1 MWLFLLPR
9 PGPGCLTEQCSQLRD
24 LEPILWTSRLFL
36 PLVSSMA
43 IPYLLGSLQT
53 TLCVCYFC
61 FILSSTPDPWSYLE
75 TSATL
80 ASSFTKPLSV
90 WPLKPMFSI
99 LGTGSQICFS
109 GGVVQRQSIAKP
121 SPTPE
126 TNKYTYKQTHIQTN
140 TNKNH
145 FKSEPIQS
153 N

>member
-1 MWLFLLPR
+1 M
-9 PGPGCLTEQCSQLRD
+9 RD
-24 LEPILWTSRLFL
+24 VVT
-36 PLVSSMA
+36 
-43 IPYLLGSLQT
+43 
-53 TLCVCYFC
+53 
-61 FILSSTPDPWSYLE
+61 YLE

-126 TNKYTYKQTHIQTN
+126 TNKHTHKQTHIHTN
-140 TNKNH
+140 TYKELSSLQH
-145 FKSEPIQS
+145 RVDERQKVSHEASRARISEHMSIRMPTI
-153 N
+153 